1 MYSIDFPN
9 MIAKSGAKI
18 NLIEDRKATESNL
31 RLLLSTTCGELYGD
45 PDFGNLLKTRIYEQS
60 STILVDLI
68 IDDIY
73 VAILTFLPQL
83 VVERKD
89 ITVEIRDIDIYA
101 KIKCKNLIDYE
112 LNTYEIKLTTTE
124 DVI

>member
-1 MYSIDFPN
+1 MYSIAFPN
-9 MIAKSGAKI
+9 IIAPSGART
-18 NLIEDRKATESNL
+18 NLIQDTKATESNL
-31 RLLLSTTCGELYGD
+31 RLLLSTTCGELFGD
-45 PDFGNLLKTRIYEQS
+45 PDFGNLLITRIYEQN

-73 VAILTFLPQL
+73 VAILTYLPQI
-83 VVERKD
+83 VINRKD
-89 ITVEIRDIDIYA
+89 ISVFIKGADVFT

-112 LNTYEIKLTTTE
+112 INTYEIKLTGQ